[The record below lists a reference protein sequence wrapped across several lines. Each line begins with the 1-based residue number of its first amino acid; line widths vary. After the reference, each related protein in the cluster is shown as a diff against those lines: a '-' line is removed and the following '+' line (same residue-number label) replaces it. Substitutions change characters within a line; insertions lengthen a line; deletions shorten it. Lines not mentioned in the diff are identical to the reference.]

1 MPAAALRIRI
11 HVGGRIRITGR
22 AVRISGTELPS
33 LLGQNNFEN
42 ITFERCFLLHNLYL
56 LSFHFIYTRRSMY
69 YRKYILQITQPSQ
82 STGKRNY
89 SIDLR

>member
-22 AVRISGTELPS
+22 AGCISGTEPLS
-33 LLGQNNFEN
+33 LLGQNIFEN
-42 ITFERCFLLHNLYL
+42 ITFKRCYFNLYL